1 MHKVSIIVP
10 AYNEEKRIG
19 RMLEKYSQFFDAL
32 VNEKKL
38 DYEII
43 VVINNTKDR
52 TEEIV
57 SELVARNKKVKYLN
71 FKRGGKGFAVV
82 EGFKDALKRD
92 SDLIGFVDAD
102 MATSPEEFYKLI
114 RAINGF
120 DGVIASRYVEGAV
133 VYPAFNFRRIIVARI
148 FNFMVRALFL
158 INFKDTQCGAKLFN
172 KPASREIT
180 STVRMSQWAFDVEL
194 LYALKKKGFRV
205 KEIPTT
211 WREVEGSNIKIIKSS
226 IQMFLSLIQLRA
238 VNSRLKKLLK
248 PMKPVIGLVWRI
260 IY

>member
-19 RMLEKYSQFFDAL
+19 RTLEKYSQFFDAL

-38 DYEII
+38 DYEIV

-57 SELVARNKKVKYLN
+57 SELARRNKKLRYLN

-82 EGFKDALKRD
+82 EGFKDALKRN

-120 DGVIASRYVEGAV
+120 DGVIASRYVEGAI
-133 VYPAFNFRRIIVARI
+133 VYPAFNFRRKIVAKV
-148 FNFMVRALFL
+148 FNFIVNVLFFL
-158 INFKDTQCGAKLFN
+158 HITDTQCGAKMF
-172 KPASREIT
+172 SRRACEEIIEE
-180 STVRMSQWAFDVEL
+180 VKMSQWAFDVEL
-194 LYALKKKGFRV
+194 LYVLKKKGFRV
-205 KEIPTT
+205 KEVPTK
-211 WREVEGSNIKIIKSS
+211 WREVEGGSIKIVKSS
-226 IQMFLSLIQLRA
+226 MQMFLSLIQLRV
-238 VNSRLKKLLK
+238 VNSRFKRLLK
-248 PMKPVIGLVWRI
+248 PMKPIIGLVWRMV
-260 IY
+260 Y